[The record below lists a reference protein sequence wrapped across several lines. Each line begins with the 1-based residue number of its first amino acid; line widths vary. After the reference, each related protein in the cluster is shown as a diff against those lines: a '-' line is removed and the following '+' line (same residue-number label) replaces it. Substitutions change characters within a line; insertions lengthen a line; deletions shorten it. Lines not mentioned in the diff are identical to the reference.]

1 LPQMINSSGS
11 TSCPFGSAP
20 APIKI
25 TNSSK
30 VVASGSMTATIAD
43 MAPMTNIGPFGLCS
57 SLMNPATASATA
69 AALGVL
75 TPMPCTP
82 VPAGP
87 WSSNAPKVIIEGK
100 PCLCTGAVMQCAYGG
115 TIQIVSPGQA
125 KDMV

>member
-1 LPQMINSSGS
+1 
-11 TSCPFGSAP
+11 
-20 APIKI
+20 
-25 TNSSK
+25 
-30 VVASGSMTATIAD
+30 MTATIAD
-43 MAPMTNIGPFGLCS
+43 AAPMTNIGPFGLCS
-57 SLMNPATASATA
+57 SMMNPATASATA

-87 WSSNAPKVIIEGK
+87 WTSNAPKVIIEGK